1 MRRWNVSRLATYR
14 GDNETFS
21 VIVRDP
27 AGTVVALTGATLRF
41 TAKYRA
47 SDVDDDALITKT
59 TGAGITHDADQVGA
73 GKGKATIAFV
83 PADTA
88 TLAAPLVLVWDVQLQ
103 DAATLVQTVA
113 GGSLR
118 IRADVSRTAP

>member
-1 MRRWNVSRLATYR
+1 VTRLATYR
-14 GDNETFS
+14 GDNESFT
-21 VIVRDP
+21 VTVRDP
-27 AGTVVALTGATLRF
+27 AGAVVALTGATLRF
-41 TAKYRA
+41 TAKYRP
-47 SDVDDDALITKT
+47 SDVDADAIITKV

-83 PADTA
+83 PSDTA
-88 TLAAPLVLVWDVQLQ
+88 TLAAPIVLVWDVQLR

-113 GGSLR
+113 GGSIR